1 MLSQSTPES
10 LSRLNIPFPR
20 GPIFAPGLLQ
30 SLDKDPPTDKTKGD
44 MSELPEGTDP
54 EIFEDLHTSL
64 AGMGLCHVIHRPA
77 ELWEILQLVKSDRA
91 MVRGE
96 IYRFEGL
103 RDSYRSAGIA
113 RTIISKLDTIK
124 ERNGATLKNLRQFL
138 GQVPGAPSDPESIEF
153 LIAFI
158 TMSAKGR
165 DAVSKWVADPSG
177 QKAEASA
184 KIKAISAIVDL
195 YQRSLREYRPAP
207 PPPSS
212 PLDKESRP
220 QLQPR
225 FQLREPALTG
235 PLIPTGPP
243 EAPPKEPVAA
253 HAVAAPPL
261 EPHPEPART
270 VAEPVRPSP
279 PPVSVAQP
287 SPVSLILP
295 RGVNPEVLEDV
306 RRVDQCRKIFE
317 ETHQDIEV
325 WEVFCLVMLDGEG
338 TKVLLEQTLQAKE
351 KANATAFMDGA
362 MALFDRL
369 VKLRAQY
376 GKFVRDLRGYLGQLP
391 VGSFGKETMEMA
403 LGFIVASG
411 RGRDRAQLW
420 LAEPNRYKQEA
431 AGRLED
437 VISRTMNYQTALRMV
452 Q

>member
-1 MLSQSTPES
+1 
-10 LSRLNIPFPR
+10 
-20 GPIFAPGLLQ
+20 
-30 SLDKDPPTDKTKGD
+30 
-44 MSELPEGTDP
+44 MSELPEGVDP

-64 AGMGLCHVIHRPA
+64 AGISLGFVIHRPA
-77 ELWEILQLVKSDRA
+77 ELWEMVQLVKADRA

-96 IYRFEGL
+96 IYRYDGL
-103 RDSYRSAGIA
+103 REAYRAAGIA
-113 RTIISKLDTIK
+113 RTIVQKLDHIK
-124 ERNGATLKNLRQFL
+124 ERNGATLKSLRQFL
-138 GQVPGAPSDPESIEF
+138 SQVPGAPSEPETLEF

-158 TMSAKGR
+158 TMSPKGR
-165 DAVSKWVADPSG
+165 DAVAKWVADPAG
-177 QKAEASA
+177 QKAEAGA
-184 KIKAISAIVDL
+184 KVSAIGNIVQA
-195 YQRSLREYRPAP
+195 YQRALREYKPAP

-225 FQLREPALTG
+225 FQLREPALVG
-235 PLIPTGPP
+235 PLIPSGPP
-243 EAPPKEPVAA
+243 EAAPKEASAPKPAAPELKPEAPPPPKPAPEAA
-253 HAVAAPPL
+253 A
-261 EPHPEPART
+261 
-270 VAEPVRPSP
+270 RPSP

-317 ETHQDIEV
+317 ETHQEIEV
-325 WEVFCLVMLDGEG
+325 WEVFCLVMLDGDG
-338 TKVLLEQTLQAKE
+338 TKGLLEQTLGAKE
-351 KANATAFMDGA
+351 KANASGFTEGA
-362 MALFDRL
+362 MSLFERL
-369 VKLRAQY
+369 LKLRAQH
-376 GKFVRDLRGYLGQLP
+376 GKFVRELRSYLAQLP

>member
-1 MLSQSTPES
+1 
-10 LSRLNIPFPR
+10 
-20 GPIFAPGLLQ
+20 
-30 SLDKDPPTDKTKGD
+30 
-44 MSELPEGTDP
+44 MSELPEGIDP

-64 AGMGLCHVIHRPA
+64 AGLSLCHVLNRPS

-96 IYRFEGL
+96 IYRHDGL
-103 RDSYRSAGIA
+103 GEAYRAAGIA
-113 RTIISKLDTIK
+113 RTIIQKLDGIRERTGGVIK
-124 ERNGATLKNLRQFL
+124 GLRAFMKDI
-138 GQVPGAPSDPESIEF
+138 PGISTHADTVEF
-153 LIAFI
+153 VIAFI
-158 TMSAKGR
+158 TISPKGR
-165 DAVSKWVADPSG
+165 DAVARWIADPAG
-177 QKAEASA
+177 QKVEAAA
-184 KIKAISAIVDL
+184 KVKAITAIVEG
-195 YQRSLREYRPAP
+195 YQRTLREYKPAP

-225 FQLREPALTG
+225 FQQRETPLEG
-235 PLIPTGPP
+235 PLIPSGP
-243 EAPPKEPVAA
+243 PVAA
-253 HAVAAPPL
+253 PAPVKATSSAGMPAVKPEPKPVSSDSSANVPTLESRPAPPVVAVAP
-261 EPHPEPART
+261 
-270 VAEPVRPSP
+270 
-279 PPVSVAQP
+279 P

-306 RRVDQCRKIFE
+306 RRVDHCRKIFE
-317 ETHQDIEV
+317 ETHQEIEV

-338 TKVLLEQTLQAKE
+338 AKTLLEQTLQAKE
-351 KANATAFMDGA
+351 KANARGFMDGA

-369 VKLRAQY
+369 VKLRAQH
-376 GKFVRDLRGYLGQLP
+376 GKFVRELRGYLGQLP

-420 LAEPNRYKQEA
+420 LQEPNRYKQEA

>member
-1 MLSQSTPES
+1 
-10 LSRLNIPFPR
+10 
-20 GPIFAPGLLQ
+20 
-30 SLDKDPPTDKTKGD
+30 

-64 AGMGLCHVIHRPA
+64 AGMSLCYVIHRPA
-77 ELWEILQLVKSDRA
+77 ELWEILQLVKADRA

-96 IYRFEGL
+96 IYRYDGL
-103 RDSYRSAGIA
+103 REAYRAAGIA
-113 RTIISKLDTIK
+113 RTIVSKLDAIK
-124 ERNGATLKNLRQFL
+124 ERNGATLKSLRQFL
-138 GQVPGAPSDPESIEF
+138 AQVPGAPPDAESLEF

-158 TMSAKGR
+158 TMSPKGR
-165 DAVSKWVADPSG
+165 DAVARWVADPAG
-177 QKAEASA
+177 QRAEAA
-184 KIKAISAIVDL
+184 TKVKAIRQIVDI
-195 YQRSLREYRPAP
+195 YQRALREYKPAP

-225 FQLREPALTG
+225 FQLREPPLGG
-235 PLIPTGPP
+235 PLIPGG
-243 EAPPKEPVAA
+243 APDLTPKPMAAVGKPVAVEA
-253 HAVAAPPL
+253 RVESHSVS
-261 EPHPEPART
+261 EPA
-270 VAEPVRPSP
+270 ARPAPTSDTAARMAP

-306 RRVDQCRKIFE
+306 RRVDQCRRIFE

-338 TKVLLEQTLQAKE
+338 TRALLEQTLQSKE
-351 KANATAFMDGA
+351 KANASGFMDGA

-369 VKLRAQY
+369 IKLRAQH
-376 GKFVRDLRGYLGQLP
+376 GKFVRELRGYLGQLP

>member
-1 MLSQSTPES
+1 
-10 LSRLNIPFPR
+10 
-20 GPIFAPGLLQ
+20 
-30 SLDKDPPTDKTKGD
+30 
-44 MSELPEGTDP
+44 
-54 EIFEDLHTSL
+54 L
-64 AGMGLCHVIHRPA
+64 AGLSLCHVISRPA

-96 IYRFEGL
+96 IYRYDGL
-103 RDSYRSAGIA
+103 REAYRAAGIA
-113 RTIISKLDTIK
+113 RTIVQKLDHIR
-124 ERNGATLKNLRQFL
+124 ERNGTVIKGLRKFMTE
-138 GQVPGAPSDPESIEF
+138 VPEAPTDPDTVEF
-153 LIAFI
+153 VIAFI
-158 TMSAKGR
+158 TISPKGR
-165 DAVSKWVADPSG
+165 DAVARWIADPAG
-177 QKAEASA
+177 QRGEAA
-184 KIKAISAIVDL
+184 TKVKAITAIVEA
-195 YQRSLREYRPAP
+195 YQRTLREYRPAP

-225 FQLREPALTG
+225 FQQRETPLEGRLIPSG
-235 PLIPTGPP
+235 PLATGVPKP
-243 EAPPKEPVAA
+243 ASAPPKAEAKPAG
-253 HAVAAPPL
+253 
-261 EPHPEPART
+261 EPAKA
-270 VAEPVRPSP
+270 AEPVRAAP
-279 PPVSVAQP
+279 PPVAVAPP

-306 RRVDQCRKIFE
+306 RRVDHCRKIFE
-317 ETHQDIEV
+317 ETHQEIEV

-338 TKVLLEQTLQAKE
+338 TRTLLEQTLVHKE
-351 KANATAFMDGA
+351 KANARGFMDGA

-369 VKLRAQY
+369 VKLRAQH
-376 GKFVRDLRGYLGQLP
+376 GKFVRELRGYLAQLP

-420 LAEPNRYKQEA
+420 LQEPNRYKQEA

>member
-1 MLSQSTPES
+1 
-10 LSRLNIPFPR
+10 
-20 GPIFAPGLLQ
+20 
-30 SLDKDPPTDKTKGD
+30 

-64 AGMGLCHVIHRPA
+64 AGMSLCHVIHRPS

-96 IYRFEGL
+96 IYRYEGL
-103 RDSYRSAGIA
+103 RDSYRAAGIA
-113 RTIISKLDTIK
+113 RTIVSKLETIK
-124 ERNGATLKNLRQFL
+124 ERNGGTLKALRSFL
-138 GQVPGAPSDPESIEF
+138 AQVPGVPPDPESIEF

-158 TMSAKGR
+158 TMSPKGR
-165 DAVSKWVADPSG
+165 DAVSKWVADPAG
-177 QKAEASA
+177 QRAEAGT
-184 KIKAISAIVDL
+184 KIKAISAIVEL
-195 YQRSLREYRPAP
+195 YQRALREYKPAP

-235 PLIPTGPP
+235 PLIPAGIP
-243 EAPPKEPVAA
+243 EAPPKEPVV
-253 HAVAAPPL
+253 AVVAPKPVDSK
-261 EPHPEPART
+261 P
-270 VAEPVRPSP
+270 EPVRTATEAVRQAP
-279 PPVSVAQP
+279 PPVNVAQP

-338 TKVLLEQTLQAKE
+338 TKGILEQTLQAKE
-351 KANATAFMDGA
+351 KANASAFMDGA
-362 MALFDRL
+362 MGLFDRL
-369 VKLRAQY
+369 IKLRAQH
-376 GKFVRDLRGYLGQLP
+376 GKFVRELRGYLGQLP

>member
-1 MLSQSTPES
+1 
-10 LSRLNIPFPR
+10 
-20 GPIFAPGLLQ
+20 
-30 SLDKDPPTDKTKGD
+30 

-64 AGMGLCHVIHRPA
+64 AGMGLCFVIHRPA
-77 ELWEILQLVKSDRA
+77 ELWEILQLVKADRA

-96 IYRFEGL
+96 IYRYEGL
-103 RDSYRSAGIA
+103 RESYRAAGIA
-113 RTIISKLDTIK
+113 RTIVSKLDAIK
-124 ERNGATLKNLRQFL
+124 ERNGATLKSLRQFL
-138 GQVPGAPSDPESIEF
+138 AGVPGAPSDAESLEF

-158 TMSAKGR
+158 TMSPKGR
-165 DAVSKWVADPSG
+165 EAVAKWVADPAG
-177 QKAEASA
+177 QKTEAGA
-184 KIKAISAIVDL
+184 KISAISKIVGT
-195 YQRSLREYRPAP
+195 YQQALRDYKPAP

-235 PLIPTGPP
+235 PLIPKGPP
-243 EAPPKEPVAA
+243 DPVKE
-253 HAVAAPPL
+253 AAPGPAVKAPVP
-261 EPHPEPART
+261 EPKPEPA
-270 VAEPVRPSP
+270 PVGASPAPAARFAP
-279 PPVSVAQP
+279 PPVAVAQP

-338 TKVLLEQTLQAKE
+338 TKVILEQTLQAKE
-351 KANATAFMDGA
+351 KANATGFMDGA
-362 MALFDRL
+362 MGLFDRL
-369 VKLRAQY
+369 IKLRAQH
-376 GKFVRDLRGYLGQLP
+376 GKFVRELRVYLGQLP

>member
-1 MLSQSTPES
+1 
-10 LSRLNIPFPR
+10 
-20 GPIFAPGLLQ
+20 
-30 SLDKDPPTDKTKGD
+30 
-44 MSELPEGTDP
+44 MSELPEGIDA

-64 AGMGLCHVIHRPA
+64 AGLSLCHVIHRPS

-96 IYRFEGL
+96 IYRYDGL
-103 RDSYRSAGIA
+103 REAYRAAGIA
-113 RTIISKLDTIK
+113 RTIVQKLDGIRERTGSVIK
-124 ERNGATLKNLRQFL
+124 GLRTFLKD
-138 GQVPGAPSDPESIEF
+138 VPGVPTAADTVEF
-153 LIAFI
+153 VIAFI
-158 TMSAKGR
+158 TISPKGR
-165 DAVSKWVADPSG
+165 DAVARWIADPAG
-177 QKAEASA
+177 QKTEAAA
-184 KIKAISAIVDL
+184 KVKAITNIVES
-195 YQRSLREYRPAP
+195 YQRTLREYKPAP

-225 FQLREPALTG
+225 FQMRETPLEG
-235 PLIPTGPP
+235 PLIPSGVPNA
-243 EAPPKEPVAA
+243 APAAAPTPAKPVAA
-253 HAVAAPPL
+253 AAVKADPKPAHDSSASIPSVESLRPAPPAVAVAP
-261 EPHPEPART
+261 
-270 VAEPVRPSP
+270 
-279 PPVSVAQP
+279 P

-306 RRVDQCRKIFE
+306 RRVDHCRKIFE
-317 ETHQDIEV
+317 ETHQEIEV

-338 TKVLLEQTLQAKE
+338 TKTLLEQTLQHKE
-351 KANATAFMDGA
+351 KANARGFMDGA
-362 MALFDRL
+362 LALFDRL
-369 VKLRAQY
+369 VKLRAQH
-376 GKFVRDLRGYLGQLP
+376 GKFVRELRGYLGQLP

-420 LAEPNRYKQEA
+420 LQEPNRYKQEA

>member
-1 MLSQSTPES
+1 
-10 LSRLNIPFPR
+10 
-20 GPIFAPGLLQ
+20 
-30 SLDKDPPTDKTKGD
+30 

-64 AGMGLCHVIHRPA
+64 AGMSLSHVIHRPA
-77 ELWEILQLVKSDRA
+77 ELWEVLQLVKSDRA

-96 IYRFEGL
+96 IYRYEGL
-103 RDSYRSAGIA
+103 RDSYRAAGIA
-113 RTIISKLDTIK
+113 RTIIQKLDTIK
-124 ERNGATLKNLRQFL
+124 ERNGGTLKGLRMFL
-138 GQVPGAPSDPESIEF
+138 GQVAGAPTEPEAVEF

-158 TMSAKGR
+158 TMSPKGR
-165 DAVSKWVADPSG
+165 DAVAKWVADPAG
-177 QKAEASA
+177 QKGEASA

-195 YQRSLREYRPAP
+195 YQRALREYKPAP

-235 PLIPTGPP
+235 PLIPTGAP
-243 EAPPKEPVAA
+243 EAPPKE
-253 HAVAAPPL
+253 HAVAAVAAKPP
-261 EPHPEPART
+261 EPRTEPARAST
-270 VAEPVRPSP
+270 EAVRQAP
-279 PPVSVAQP
+279 PPVAVAQP

-325 WEVFCLVMLDGEG
+325 WEVFCLVMLDSEG
-338 TKVLLEQTLQAKE
+338 TKGLLEQTLQAKE
-351 KANATAFMDGA
+351 KANASAFMDGA
-362 MALFDRL
+362 MGLFDRL
-369 VKLRAQY
+369 IKLRAQH
-376 GKFVRDLRGYLGQLP
+376 GKFVRELRAYLSQLP

>member
-1 MLSQSTPES
+1 
-10 LSRLNIPFPR
+10 
-20 GPIFAPGLLQ
+20 
-30 SLDKDPPTDKTKGD
+30 
-44 MSELPEGTDP
+44 MSELPEGIDP

-64 AGMGLCHVIHRPA
+64 AGLSLCHVINRPS

-96 IYRFEGL
+96 IYRYDGL
-103 RDSYRSAGIA
+103 REAYRAAGIA
-113 RTIISKLDTIK
+113 RTIVQKLDHIR
-124 ERNGATLKNLRQFL
+124 ERNGTVIKGLRKFMTDL
-138 GQVPGAPSDPESIEF
+138 PEVPADPDTVEF
-153 LIAFI
+153 VLAFI
-158 TMSAKGR
+158 TISPKGR
-165 DAVSKWVADPSG
+165 DAVARWIADPAG
-177 QKAEASA
+177 QRGEAST
-184 KIKAISAIVDL
+184 KVKAITAIVEG
-195 YQRSLREYRPAP
+195 YQRTLREYRPAP

-225 FQLREPALTG
+225 FQQRDAPLDGR
-235 PLIPTGPP
+235 LIPSGPP
-243 EAPPKEPVAA
+243 ATGAPKAPAAPPKPDLKPAEQ
-253 HAVAAPPL
+253 
-261 EPHPEPART
+261 PARAAT
-270 VAEPVRPSP
+270 ATADPVRSGP
-279 PPVSVAQP
+279 PPVAVAPP

-306 RRVDQCRKIFE
+306 RRVDHCRKIFE
-317 ETHQDIEV
+317 ETHQEIEV

-338 TKVLLEQTLQAKE
+338 TRTLLEQTLAHKE
-351 KANATAFMDGA
+351 KANARGFMDGA
-362 MALFDRL
+362 VALFDRL
-369 VKLRAQY
+369 VKLRAQH
-376 GKFVRDLRGYLGQLP
+376 GKFVRELRGYLAQLP

-420 LAEPNRYKQEA
+420 LQEPGRYKQEA

>member
-1 MLSQSTPES
+1 
-10 LSRLNIPFPR
+10 
-20 GPIFAPGLLQ
+20 
-30 SLDKDPPTDKTKGD
+30 
-44 MSELPEGTDP
+44 MSELPEGIDP

-64 AGMGLCHVIHRPA
+64 AGLSLCYVINRPS

-96 IYRFEGL
+96 IYRYDGL
-103 RDSYRSAGIA
+103 REAYRAAGIA
-113 RTIISKLDTIK
+113 RTIVQKLDGIRERTGSVIK
-124 ERNGATLKNLRQFL
+124 GLRQFL
-138 GQVPGAPSDPESIEF
+138 KGVPGVPTSPDTIEF

-158 TMSAKGR
+158 TISPKGR
-165 DAVSKWVADPSG
+165 DAVARWVADPAG
-177 QKAEASA
+177 QKNEAATKVKTITS
-184 KIKAISAIVDL
+184 IVEG
-195 YQRSLREYRPAP
+195 YQRTLREYKPAP

-225 FQLREPALTG
+225 FQQREAPLEG

-243 EAPPKEPVAA
+243 AAAAPAPAKPAAPASKTDPKPAADSSASIPVVESLRPAPP
-253 HAVAAPPL
+253 AVAVAP
-261 EPHPEPART
+261 
-270 VAEPVRPSP
+270 
-279 PPVSVAQP
+279 P

-306 RRVDQCRKIFE
+306 RRVDHCRKIFE
-317 ETHQDIEV
+317 ETHQEIEV
-325 WEVFCLVMLDGEG
+325 WEVFCLVMLDGDG
-338 TKVLLEQTLQAKE
+338 TKALLEQTLQHKE
-351 KANATAFMDGA
+351 KANARGFMDGA
-362 MALFDRL
+362 LALFDRL
-369 VKLRAQY
+369 VKLRAQH
-376 GKFVRDLRGYLGQLP
+376 GKFVRELRGYLGQLP

-420 LAEPNRYKQEA
+420 LQEPNRYKQEA

>member
-1 MLSQSTPES
+1 
-10 LSRLNIPFPR
+10 
-20 GPIFAPGLLQ
+20 
-30 SLDKDPPTDKTKGD
+30 

-64 AGMGLCHVIHRPA
+64 AGMSLCYVIHRPA
-77 ELWEILQLVKSDRA
+77 ELWEILQLVKADRA

-96 IYRFEGL
+96 IYRYDGL
-103 RDSYRSAGIA
+103 REAYRAAGIA
-113 RTIISKLDTIK
+113 RTIIQKLDHIK
-124 ERNGATLKNLRQFL
+124 ERNGPTLKSLRQFL
-138 GQVPGAPSDPESIEF
+138 TQVPGVPTDAETLEF

-158 TMSAKGR
+158 TMSPKGR
-165 DAVSKWVADPSG
+165 DAVSKWIADPAG
-177 QKAEASA
+177 QKGEASS
-184 KIKAISAIVDL
+184 KISAISNIVQT
-195 YQRSLREYRPAP
+195 YQRVLREYKPAP

-225 FQLREPALTG
+225 FQLREPALAG
-235 PLIPTGPP
+235 PLIPSGPP
-243 EAPPKEPVAA
+243 EAAPKETPAPKP
-253 HAVAAPPL
+253 AAPEAKPD
-261 EPHPEPART
+261 PRPAA
-270 VAEPVRPSP
+270 AEAPVRQAP
-279 PPVSVAQP
+279 PPVAVVQP

-325 WEVFCLVMLDGEG
+325 WEVFCLVMLDGDG
-338 TKVLLEQTLQAKE
+338 TRVLLEQTLGAKE
-351 KANATAFMDGA
+351 KANATGFMDGA

-369 VKLRAQY
+369 LKLRAQH
-376 GKFVRDLRGYLGQLP
+376 GKFVRELRGYLAQLP

>member
-1 MLSQSTPES
+1 
-10 LSRLNIPFPR
+10 
-20 GPIFAPGLLQ
+20 
-30 SLDKDPPTDKTKGD
+30 
-44 MSELPEGTDP
+44 MSELPDGIDP
-54 EIFEDLHTSL
+54 EIFEDLHTAL
-64 AGMGLCHVIHRPA
+64 AGLSLCHVINRPA
-77 ELWEILQLVKSDRA
+77 DLWEILQLVKSDRA

-96 IYRFEGL
+96 IYRYDGL
-103 RDSYRSAGIA
+103 REAYRAAGIA
-113 RTIISKLDTIK
+113 RTIVQKLDGIRERTGTIIK
-124 ERNGATLKNLRQFL
+124 GLREFLKS
-138 GQVPGAPSDPESIEF
+138 VPGVPSSSDTIEF
-153 LIAFI
+153 VIAFI
-158 TMSAKGR
+158 TISPKGR
-165 DAVSKWVADPSG
+165 DAVARWIADPGG
-177 QKAEASA
+177 QKEEAST
-184 KIKAISAIVDL
+184 KVKAISNIVES
-195 YQRSLREYRPAP
+195 YQRTLREFRPAP

-225 FQLREPALTG
+225 FQARDVPLEG
-235 PLIPTGPP
+235 PLIPASAPAAAPAPAPKPAVPAPKPEPKPVEVAVPVPALESVRPLPP
-243 EAPPKEPVAA
+243 
-253 HAVAAPPL
+253 AVAVAP
-261 EPHPEPART
+261 
-270 VAEPVRPSP
+270 
-279 PPVSVAQP
+279 P

-317 ETHQDIEV
+317 ETHQEIEV

-338 TKVLLEQTLQAKE
+338 TRGLLEQTLQNKE
-351 KANATAFMDGA
+351 KADARAFMDGA

-369 VKLRAQY
+369 IKLRAQH
-376 GKFVRDLRGYLGQLP
+376 GKFVRELRGYLGQLP

-420 LAEPNRYKQEA
+420 LQEPSRYKQEA

>member
-1 MLSQSTPES
+1 
-10 LSRLNIPFPR
+10 
-20 GPIFAPGLLQ
+20 
-30 SLDKDPPTDKTKGD
+30 

-64 AGMGLCHVIHRPA
+64 AGMSLCYVIHRPA
-77 ELWEILQLVKSDRA
+77 ELWEMLQLVKADRA

-96 IYRFEGL
+96 IYRYDGL
-103 RDSYRSAGIA
+103 REAYRAAGIA
-113 RTIISKLDTIK
+113 RTITQKLDHIK
-124 ERNGATLKNLRQFL
+124 ERNGTTLKNLRQFL
-138 GQVPGAPSDPESIEF
+138 TQVPGVPTDPETLEF

-158 TMSAKGR
+158 TMSPKGR
-165 DAVSKWVADPSG
+165 DAVAKWVADPAG
-177 QKAEASA
+177 QKAEAGV
-184 KIKAISAIVDL
+184 KINAISQIVQT
-195 YQRSLREYRPAP
+195 YQRSLREFKPAP

-225 FQLREPALTG
+225 FQIREPALTG
-235 PLIPTGPP
+235 PLIPSGAP
-243 EAPPKEPVAA
+243 EAVPKEVV
-253 HAVAAPPL
+253 AVAKPSV
-261 EPHPEPART
+261 PE
-270 VAEPVRPSP
+270 VRPDSRPAPDTATRQAP
-279 PPVSVAQP
+279 PPVVVAPP

-317 ETHQDIEV
+317 ETHQEIEV
-325 WEVFCLVMLDGEG
+325 WEVFCLVMLDSDG
-338 TKVLLEQTLQAKE
+338 TRVLLEQTLGAKE
-351 KANATAFMDGA
+351 KANAAAFMDGA

-369 VKLRAQY
+369 LKLRAQH
-376 GKFVRDLRGYLGQLP
+376 GKFVRELRSYLSQLP

>member
-1 MLSQSTPES
+1 
-10 LSRLNIPFPR
+10 
-20 GPIFAPGLLQ
+20 
-30 SLDKDPPTDKTKGD
+30 
-44 MSELPEGTDP
+44 MSELPEGIDP
-54 EIFEDLHTSL
+54 EIFEDLHIAL
-64 AGMGLCHVIHRPA
+64 AGLSLCHVINRPA

-96 IYRFEGL
+96 IYRYDGL
-103 RDSYRSAGIA
+103 REAYRAAGIA
-113 RTIISKLDTIK
+113 RTIVQKLDGIRERTGTIIK
-124 ERNGATLKNLRQFL
+124 GLRDFLKD
-138 GQVPGAPSDPESIEF
+138 VPGVPGTADTIEF

-158 TMSAKGR
+158 TISPKGR
-165 DAVSKWVADPSG
+165 DAVARWIADPGG
-177 QKAEASA
+177 QKGEAST
-184 KIKAISAIVDL
+184 KVKAISNIVEA
-195 YQRSLREYRPAP
+195 YQRTLREFRPAP

-225 FQLREPALTG
+225 FQSREAPLEG
-235 PLIPTGPP
+235 PLIPTGATAPAKPAAAPAPKPAPKP
-243 EAPPKEPVAA
+243 EAPAPDPAPVPVIESVRPLPP
-253 HAVAAPPL
+253 AVAVAP
-261 EPHPEPART
+261 
-270 VAEPVRPSP
+270 
-279 PPVSVAQP
+279 P

-306 RRVDQCRKIFE
+306 RRVDHCRKIFE
-317 ETHQDIEV
+317 ETHQEIEV

-338 TKVLLEQTLQAKE
+338 TKTLLEQTLQHKE
-351 KANATAFMDGA
+351 KADARAFMDGA

-369 VKLRAQY
+369 VKLRAQH
-376 GKFVRDLRGYLGQLP
+376 GKFVRELRGYLGQLP

-420 LAEPNRYKQEA
+420 LQEPNRYKQEA